1 MNKWTRNAILAIILI
16 TCVLAVAGCSLA
28 SKQPQMK
35 SAGLLL
41 PETIN
46 DQVWGTKGYK
56 GLLQIHST
64 FDVDVYYREDINTE
78 ERVRNVVE
86 EFHNMGVNFIIGHGE
101 FYANCFNEISEKY
114 PDIQFVTLNGEAKNK
129 NTTSLIFEGYAMGYF
144 GGMIAA
150 EMSNSNV
157 LGIIGAYETQQ
168 EIKGFIEGA
177 KYRKPSVETHVAY
190 VGDWDDVDK
199 ALELAEDLLSKNVDV
214 FYPAG
219 DGFNVPVI
227 EKAKEEGAY
236 VIGYI
241 SEQQDFGERTV
252 LTSTVQEVEK
262 LIMLAAEQFNAG
274 ELKSGNLY
282 FDFEDGVIALGKY
295 SPLIPKE
302 FRDEMDSYVADYIDT
317 GKLPGKEK

>member
-1 MNKWTRNAILAIILI
+1 MNKWTRNAILAIILAS
-16 TCVLAVAGCSLA
+16 CVLAVAGCSLV

-56 GLLQIHST
+56 GLLQIRSK
-64 FDVDVYYREDINTE
+64 FNVDVYYREDINTE
-78 ERVRNVVE
+78 ERVRNAVD

-101 FYANCFNEISEKY
+101 FYANCFNEISGKY
-114 PDIQFVTLNGEAKNK
+114 PEIQFITLNGEAKNK

-150 EMSNSNV
+150 EMSESNV
-157 LGIIGAYETQQ
+157 LGIVGAYETQQ

-177 KYRKPSVETHVAY
+177 KYRKPSIKTHVAY
-190 VGDWDDVDK
+190 VGDWDDIDK
-199 ALELAEDLLSKNVDV
+199 GLELAEGLLSQNADV
-214 FYPAG
+214 IYPAG

-241 SEQQDFGERTV
+241 SEQHDFGERTV

-282 FDFEDGVIALGKY
+282 FDFGDGVISMGEY
-295 SPLIPKE
+295 STLLPKE
-302 FRDEMDSYVADYIDT
+302 FRDEMDSHIAEYIKT